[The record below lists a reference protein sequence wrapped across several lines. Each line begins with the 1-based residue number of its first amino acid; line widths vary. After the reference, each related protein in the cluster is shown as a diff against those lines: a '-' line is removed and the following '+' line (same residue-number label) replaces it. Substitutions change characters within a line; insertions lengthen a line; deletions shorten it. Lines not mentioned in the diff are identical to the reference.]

1 MTALYARY
9 MDRWERKLATRDTNR
24 VVRPFEWGTDW
35 LNSLNSPTARPTPTE
50 TPRNAF
56 PASSPRRWQ
65 TPTVFSPISRYA
77 TTGWRKIDSTFTSPV
92 STRYPENN
100 TAHALWFPVPDDKGR
115 VVIVL
120 PQWNSGP
127 DGHVGLAKLLNRCG
141 ISALRMTMAYHA
153 ERKPAETQRAD
164 YHVSSNVGRTIHAGQ
179 AIGSGCA
186 RLRGLAGGQQGY
198 SRIGVLGTSLGSCV
212 AFMAAA
218 HDPRIRMGIF
228 NHVSMHFADVVW
240 TGLSTQNVSKAFAGH
255 VTQEELRRY
264 WSVISPASYLKRF
277 QKRDL
282 KTLLIWA
289 SHDSTFLPVY
299 SRQVL
304 DSFRELDL
312 PHKVFN
318 LPCGHY
324 TTGQFP
330 LTSWMASPCAA
341 SRLRNL

>member
-1 MTALYARY
+1 
-9 MDRWERKLATRDTNR
+9 MDQWERKLATRDTNR

-35 LNSLNSPTARPTPTE
+35 LNSLEFPYCPADANGNSAECLSQFVTE
-50 TPRNAF
+50 TLADSDRF
-56 PASSPRRWQ
+56 
-65 TPTVFSPISRYA
+65 FSYEPVRDYRLE
-77 TTGWRKIDSTFTSPV
+77 GNRLTFTSPV
-92 STRYPENN
+92 QTRYAENN
-100 TAHALWFPVPDDKGR
+100 TAHGLWFPAPNDKGR

-127 DGHVGLAKLLNRCG
+127 DGHVGLAKLLNRFG
-141 ISALRMTMAYHA
+141 VSALRMTMAYHA

-164 YHVSSNVGRTIHAGQ
+164 YHVSSNVGRTIHAGRQ
-179 AIGSGCA
+179 SAVDVRACVDW
-186 RLRGLAGGQQGY
+186 LASKGY
-198 SRIGVLGTSLGSCV
+198 SQVGVLGTSLGSCV
-212 AFMAAA
+212 AFIAAA
-218 HDPRIRMGIF
+218 HDTRIRMGIF

-240 TGLSTQNVSKAFAGH
+240 TGLSTQNVSKAFLGH

-277 QKRDL
+277 QGRDV

-304 DSFRELDL
+304 DSFRELKL

-330 LTSWMASPCAA
+330 FNLLDGLVMCRFAA
-341 SRLRNL
+341 ANL

>member
-1 MTALYARY
+1 MTGFYARY
-9 MDRWERKLATRDTNR
+9 MDQWERKLATRDTNR

-35 LNSLNSPTARPTPTE
+35 LNSLEFPYCPADANGNSAECLSQFVAE
-50 TPRNAF
+50 TLADSDRF
-56 PASSPRRWQ
+56 
-65 TPTVFSPISRYA
+65 FSYEPVRDYRLQ
-77 TTGWRKIDSTFTSPV
+77 GNRLTFTSPV
-92 STRYPENN
+92 KTRYAENN
-100 TAHALWFPVPDDKGR
+100 TAHALWFPTPNDKGR

-127 DGHVGLAKLLNRCG
+127 DGHVGLAKLLNRFG
-141 ISALRMTMAYHA
+141 VSALRMTMAYHA

-164 YHVSSNVGRTIHAGQ
+164 YHVSSNVGRTIHAGRQ
-179 AIGSGCA
+179 SAVDVRACVDWLVSK
-186 RLRGLAGGQQGY
+186 GY
-198 SRIGVLGTSLGSCV
+198 SQVGVLGTSLGSCV
-212 AFMAAA
+212 AFIAAA

-240 TGLSTQNVSKAFAGH
+240 TGLSTQNVSKAFLGH

-277 QKRDL
+277 QGRDV

-304 DSFRELDL
+304 DSFRELAL

-330 LTSWMASPCAA
+330 FNLLDGLVMCRFAA
-341 SRLRNL
+341 ANL